1 MNNVNQQDLIL
12 YRNCRRRVE
21 RRLLIT
27 LLFLIAYSVGV
38 AYALNTAFLKVDANG
53 FDVLLSGILLSQVG
67 IYMVIFI
74 LLTTGSKIYR
84 YIYWVA
90 FALSVAML
98 YVPIS
103 TAITDMGHLLS
114 YLVLLVCM
122 IVKLQVLWSTG
133 DYLKNNPSSKVFF
146 DHIVEVDENDN
157 FEDPRFAKDLAK
169 QQKKTISQLNMG
181 EDDTVQVVDME
192 QPQVEL
198 PHQEIDDEVSEA
210 LVETLTYQKLAVRI
224 GIVVYSSLGLF
235 PILIQIFHSLFAS
248 NDYQYIFANHDMF
261 VSCLISAILWT
272 IPVLFMYYEHP
283 RSKQLVKACIL
294 GELIRIACY
303 LPTFIGY
310 IRAEDTTYP
319 VRTFIFYIAFDVV
332 RYLLLGMTI
341 RPIFKM
347 DPPEPKNDDD
357 EYDNDDEQEGAE

>member
-1 MNNVNQQDLIL
+1 
-12 YRNCRRRVE
+12 
-21 RRLLIT
+21 
-27 LLFLIAYSVGV
+27 
-38 AYALNTAFLKVDANG
+38 
-53 FDVLLSGILLSQVG
+53 
-67 IYMVIFI
+67 
-74 LLTTGSKIYR
+74 
-84 YIYWVA
+84 
-90 FALSVAML
+90 
-98 YVPIS
+98 
-103 TAITDMGHLLS
+103 
-114 YLVLLVCM
+114 
-122 IVKLQVLWSTG
+122 
-133 DYLKNNPSSKVFF
+133 
-146 DHIVEVDENDN
+146 
-157 FEDPRFAKDLAK
+157 
-169 QQKKTISQLNMG
+169 MG

-357 EYDNDDEQEGAE
+357 EYDNDDEYEGAE

>member
-146 DHIVEVDENDN
+146 DHIVEVDENGN

-181 EDDTVQVVDME
+181 EDDTVQVVDM
-192 QPQVEL
+192 
-198 PHQEIDDEVSEA
+198 
-210 LVETLTYQKLAVRI
+210 
-224 GIVVYSSLGLF
+224 
-235 PILIQIFHSLFAS
+235 
-248 NDYQYIFANHDMF
+248 
-261 VSCLISAILWT
+261 
-272 IPVLFMYYEHP
+272 
-283 RSKQLVKACIL
+283 
-294 GELIRIACY
+294 
-303 LPTFIGY
+303 
-310 IRAEDTTYP
+310 
-319 VRTFIFYIAFDVV
+319 
-332 RYLLLGMTI
+332 
-341 RPIFKM
+341 
-347 DPPEPKNDDD
+347 
-357 EYDNDDEQEGAE
+357 